1 MGSTVKPVFIHTQE
15 LKEFEIKFNQIL
27 TSGIEE

>member
-1 MGSTVKPVFIHTQE
+1 MGIHIQE
-15 LKEFEIKFNQIL
+15 LKEFKIKFNQIL